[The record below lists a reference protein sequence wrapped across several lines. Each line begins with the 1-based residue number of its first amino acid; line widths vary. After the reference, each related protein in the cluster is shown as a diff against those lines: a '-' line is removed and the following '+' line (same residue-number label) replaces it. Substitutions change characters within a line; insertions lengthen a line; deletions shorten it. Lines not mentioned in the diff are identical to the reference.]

1 MNLIEWIDS
10 KGGIDLAA
18 GLLKEQ
24 PRTVKSWYY
33 GEKMPKPS
41 TACKI
46 VKLTKGVVDYN
57 GIYGTCFALMAER
70 QAKALI
76 KKGNSNAQ

>member
-1 MNLIEWIDS
+1 MNIIEWIES
-10 KGGIDLAA
+10 KGGIPQAA
-18 GLLKEQ
+18 ELLKET
-24 PRTVKSWYY
+24 PRTVKSWVY
-33 GEKMPKPS
+33 GEKLPKPQ

-57 GIYGTCFALMAER
+57 GIYACLFAVMADK

-76 KKGNSNAQ
+76 KKGNSNA